1 MTHTSIKYP
10 APSMHA
16 PTFRNSGYKFLL
28 ALLASAALAACSTE
42 DTTQEAEASK
52 PTVTPPPSSEAST
65 PAPSTSAEIDEIA
78 TATTATT
85 DTSDQPE
92 AADADAAHNYTDA
105 YSLGYLQGGQMRAQF
120 TRNYTQ
126 GEAIVRGVAD
136 SLQQLPANLQDA
148 TGKPVDEGALD
159 QLAQEFLRDQEKA
172 LEGVE
177 PNSNTQL
184 DVGTADSAY
193 ALGYLQ
199 GSLMS
204 PGEEQDYNAE
214 ALLAG
219 LADGLLEKLAVDEG
233 GNTLSAETVEAAAQR
248 YSQVLALMQEEAMA
262 NAVDINKQLGKE
274 ALATFAAEGATVLES
289 GLHILV
295 EQEGTGDAIANDN
308 DVVTVH
314 YEGSLVDGS
323 VFDSS
328 IQRGEPIDFPINGV
342 IPGFSEGLRQ
352 LKVGGSAK
360 IGIPSDLGYGDGGQG
375 PIPPGATL
383 FFRIELLGVKSQ

>member
-52 PTVTPPPSSEAST
+52 PTVTPQPSSEAST

-78 TATTATT
+78 AATTATT

-120 TRNYTQ
+120 TRSYTH

-136 SLQQLPANLQDA
+136 SLQQLPSNLQDA

-204 PGEEQDYNAE
+204 PGVGQDYNAE